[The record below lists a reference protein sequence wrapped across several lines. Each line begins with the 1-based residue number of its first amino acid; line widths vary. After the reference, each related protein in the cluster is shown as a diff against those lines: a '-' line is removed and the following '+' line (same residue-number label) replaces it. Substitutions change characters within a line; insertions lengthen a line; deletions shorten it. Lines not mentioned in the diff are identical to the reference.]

1 LIDAIL
7 PPPDANPPQESED
20 LQKLFLFCLT
30 WSLGGALVQADREK
44 FNAFLISLSGGV
56 LVKDL
61 YANAYD
67 MKNLSLEPWEK
78 KVEEYQVPAD
88 KKFSSILVPTTDTTK
103 YSWLMNTLL
112 MNKRPVMFCGDSGTA
127 KTVTVFSCFR
137 GLNPDNYTILNV
149 NFSSRTSSK
158 NF

>member
-1 LIDAIL
+1 
-7 PPPDANPPQESED
+7 
-20 LQKLFLFCLT
+20 
-30 WSLGGALVQADREK
+30 
-44 FNAFLISLSGGV
+44 
-56 LVKDL
+56 
-61 YANAYD
+61 

-158 NF
+158 NFQDIIEENIDKKTLKSYGPKTSGKKMVLFIDDLNMPIIDKYGT